1 VTPARL
7 LHQETFVP
15 VATVFGSFNMDTL
28 VSVQRILSRPLR
40 WYWFPI
46 RRQSLQNHSQP
57 RLPLEL
63 CELVIDYNHDDH
75 ITLRACCLTCYAW
88 VVRARMHL
96 FHRARL
102 STSKLPSTISLLTA
116 SPAIATC
123 VKHLT
128 IDFGGADSLA
138 DVCAPLKG
146 ICERMQAVQT
156 LKLTGISLYASLE
169 LNLLLTVLPKCT
181 IHLELGKI
189 AVAPQS
195 PLPELISSFPAL
207 QGLSLGDGLVSMHGA
222 TTWGTTGPVSVRLRA
237 PLKILHLSLVFSNP
251 SVFNYVQWLVSA
263 PNALDLRTLSV
274 AFDYSGTRVNSPAL
288 LGLLLE
294 NLGSSLETLELA
306 MTRDTDLSVIPFTLE
321 RATHLAD
328 LRLLV
333 RFSGSWTQDSP
344 SYVRNWIVA
353 LLYRMHLPS
362 IRTIHLA
369 VEDAGEESYLFL
381 DWVDNLVQAL
391 LRVDLSGLRSFA
403 FECVGSPMMTCAMAS
418 LEVRLGALKLQ
429 YPVDLTAAQV
439 STAFGSDL
447 MRTF

>member
-1 VTPARL
+1 ML
-7 LHQETFVP
+7 
-15 VATVFGSFNMDTL
+15 
-28 VSVQRILSRPLR
+28 
-40 WYWFPI
+40 
-46 RRQSLQNHSQP
+46 
-57 RLPLEL
+57 
-63 CELVIDYNHDDH
+63 
-75 ITLRACCLTCYAW
+75 LTCYAW

-116 SPAIATC
+116 GPAIATC

-128 IDFGGADSLA
+128 IDFGGADTLA
-138 DVCAPLKG
+138 NVCAPLKG
-146 ICERMQAVQT
+146 VCEQMQAVQT

-181 IHLELGKI
+181 VHLELGKI

-222 TTWGTTGPVSVRLRA
+222 STWDATGPVSVRLRT

-251 SVFNYVQWLVSA
+251 SILNYAQWLVST
-263 PNALDLRTLSV
+263 PNALDLRALSV
-274 AFDYSGTRVNSPAL
+274 AFDYSGTRINSPAL

-294 NLGSSLETLELA
+294 NLGSPLETLELA

-321 RATHLAD
+321 RATRLAN

-333 RFSGSWTQDSP
+333 RFSGSWTQDSS
-344 SYVRNWIVA
+344 SYVRNWVVT
-353 LLYRMHLPS
+353 LLYRVHLQS

-369 VEDAGEESYLFL
+369 VEDAGEDNFLFL
-381 DWVDNLVQAL
+381 DWVDDLVQAL
-391 LRVDLSGLRSFA
+391 LRLNLSGLRSFA
-403 FECVGSPMMTCAMAS
+403 FECVGSPMRARTMAS
-418 LEVRLGALKLQ
+418 LEARLGALKPQ
-429 YPVDLTAAQV
+429 YPVDLTSAKV